1 VDKAAGL
8 RADQTV
14 IWTGPRASYPAPLR
28 RVVFYDTEKARRLVF
43 LTNHF
48 ELEALTIAQLY
59 KICWQV
65 ELFFKWIK
73 QNLRIKSFFGTS
85 ENAVK
90 SQIWVAITAYVLVA
104 IIRKRLGLT
113 VSLSRMLQVFSVHLF
128 SKVLVYELFA
138 NDNEKYNPLQSPNPQ
153 KSFKF

>member
-1 VDKAAGL
+1 M
-8 RADQTV
+8 

-28 RVVFYDTEKARRLVF
+28 RVVYCDVEKARRPVF
-43 LTNHF
+43 LTNQF
-48 ELEALTIAQLY
+48 ELDALTIAQLY
-59 KICWQV
+59 KSRWQV
-65 ELFFKWIK
+65 ELFFQWIK

-90 SQIWVAITAYVLVA
+90 TQIWVAITAYVLVA

-128 SKVLVYELFA
+128 SKVLVHELFA
-138 NDNEKYNPLQSPNPQ
+138 NDNPKYNSFNSPNLQ
-153 KSFKF
+153 KSFGF